1 MTSRINVLKYP
12 CKVLFLSDF
21 NENQNVSANFREE
34 FSARN
39 FIKILPVTVA
49 LFYANRLAIRKAS
62 SRFWFWEGVRSVF
75 KVGKYSN
82 TVRTWLRKCALRIL
96 CKARYYILFKKYPF

>member
-21 NENQNVSANFREE
+21 NENQNVSANFRGE

-49 LFYANRLAIRKAS
+49 LFHADRLADMKRLAVAFGFGKAS
-62 SRFWFWEGVRSVF
+62 EVHSKRANIQTLCAPGCASV
-75 KVGKYSN
+75 
-82 TVRTWLRKCALRIL
+82 L
-96 CKARYYILFKKYPF
+96 